1 MSGSSMFET
10 LKRAF
15 RDKSSPRGPVRALV
29 VDDEETVRRFV
40 ARVLEEHGYQIET
53 AEDGPSA
60 LAVTKANDKTPF
72 DILVTDL
79 MMPEMNGDELAR
91 QVRLLQPGLKILYLT
106 GYSDKLFKDKVQ
118 LWQDEAFLD
127 KPCSIKG
134 LLEAVSLLTVGH
146 LQEPAARS

>member
-1 MSGSSMFET
+1 MSASSMLES
-10 LKRAF
+10 LKRAL
-15 RDKSSPRGPVRALV
+15 REKSVPRGPLRALV

-40 ARVLEEHGYQIET
+40 ARVLSEHGYDVT
-53 AEDGPSA
+53 LGEDGPSA
-60 LAVTKANDKTPF
+60 LAIAQKETPF

-79 MMPEMNGDELAR
+79 MMPGMNGDELAR
-91 QVRLLQPGLKILYLT
+91 QMRQLQPGLKILYLT

-134 LLEAVSLLTVGH
+134 LLEAVSLLAVGH
-146 LQEPAARS
+146 LEAAR